1 MTAFPCIVRKTVRV
15 RKTSPVLMPLSYFQP
30 IKIKLWIIQVT
41 FVNRY
46 ITSYKS
52 NLLLFLHLPDSYD
65 NLQLLSDE
73 QISRCHAESLFG
85 RIRFSHRSFLFYNV
99 WRNPLWK
106 ILKNGSWH
114 TKIFNQKKL
123 IIQLQVFY
131 KHVEVTLLFPLRI
144 NFPHP
149 KYFFLCVFPGIFF
162 EVTPVQYFPSS

>member
-1 MTAFPCIVRKTVRV
+1 M
-15 RKTSPVLMPLSYFQP
+15 KTSPVLMPLSYFQP
-30 IKIKLWIIQVT
+30 IKLRLWIIQVT

-114 TKIFNQKKL
+114 TKIFKQKKL

-131 KHVEVTLLFPLRI
+131 KHVEVTLLFPVRI
-144 NFPHP
+144 NFLHP
-149 KYFFLCVFPGIFF
+149 KYLCVCVSRNFFWGWRFYNIFPANNFLL
-162 EVTPVQYFPSS
+162 SRN